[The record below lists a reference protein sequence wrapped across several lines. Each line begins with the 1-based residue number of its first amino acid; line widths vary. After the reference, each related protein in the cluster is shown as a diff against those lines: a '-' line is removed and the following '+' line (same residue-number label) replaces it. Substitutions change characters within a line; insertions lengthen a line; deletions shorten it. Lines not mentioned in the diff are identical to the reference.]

1 MASNDIRAARMS
13 RGDRRVLI
21 ASSLGAVF
29 EAYDFYLAGS
39 LAVIISKQ
47 FFSGV
52 NPGAAFVFTLLSFAA
67 GFAVRPF
74 GSIVFGRIG
83 DRIGRKY
90 TFLFTISV
98 MGISTFLIGLLPGFS
113 QIGIAAPMIFI
124 CLRLLQGLS
133 LGGEYSGAATYVA
146 EHAPAAKRGA
156 WTAWIQTPA
165 TLSLLL
171 SLVIILGVRYI
182 VGDDAFSA
190 WGWRVPFLLSAVLLA
205 ASVWI
210 RLKLH
215 ESPVFSRM
223 KEQNKASRAPL
234 KEAFGQ
240 WRNLRL
246 SLIALFGLVAGQA
259 VVLYTG
265 QFYALF
271 FLTQTLK
278 VDMTTANML
287 IGVALIACTPFFI
300 VFGALSDRV
309 GRKPVIMA
317 GLLIA
322 AFAYFPLFKGLT
334 HYVNPALERALDQ
347 SPIEV
352 VANPADCSFQFNPT
366 GTAHFTSSCD
376 IAKQALAKAGLSYR
390 NVAAADSSTALIR
403 VGADSIPAYAAISP
417 RANEEEG
424 RFTAALTEALS
435 KAGYPRR
442 ADPAQINW
450 GMALLILICLGLLI
464 TATYGPV
471 AAVLAE
477 MFPTR
482 IRYTAVSLPYN
493 IGNGWFG
500 GFLPATAFAIVA
512 ASGDIYA
519 GLWYPVSL
527 IVMTFLVGIVLL
539 PETKGTDL
547 EAEPAFQPHEP
558 DNEKYRS
565 THSPPNPEGADP
577 R

>member
-1 MASNDIRAARMS
+1 MASSDIPAARMS
-13 RGDRRVLI
+13 RDDRRVVI

-47 FFSGV
+47 FFAGV

-74 GSIVFGRIG
+74 GSLVFGRIG
-83 DRIGRKY
+83 DKIGRKR
-90 TFLFTISV
+90 TFLFTISL
-98 MGISTFLIGLLPGFS
+98 MGAATFLIGLLPNFS
-113 QIGIAAPMIFI
+113 QIGIAAPIIFI

-171 SLVIILGVRYI
+171 SLVVIIGVRYL
-182 VGDDAFSA
+182 VGEEAFSA

-215 ESPVFSRM
+215 ESPVFTRM
-223 KEQNKASRAPL
+223 KQQNKASKAPL

-259 VVLYTG
+259 VVLYSG

-278 VDMTTANML
+278 VDIMTANML
-287 IGVALIACTPFFI
+287 IGIALITCTPFFI
-300 VFGALSDRV
+300 VFGALSDRI
-309 GRKPVIMA
+309 GRKPVIMT

-322 AFAYFPLFKGLT
+322 ALAYFPLFKGLT
-334 HYVNPALERALDQ
+334 HYVNPALEHALDT

-352 VANPADCSFQFNPT
+352 IANPADCSFQFNPT
-366 GTAHFTSSCD
+366 GMARFTSSCD
-376 IAKQALAKAGLSYR
+376 IARQALARAGLNYH
-390 NVAAADSSTALIR
+390 NVASTNSPTAIVRIGTESVL
-403 VGADSIPAYAAISP
+403 AYAANSP
-417 RANEEEG
+417 NAKADES
-424 RFTAALTEALS
+424 RFATALTHALI
-435 KAGYPRR
+435 KAGYPRS
-442 ADPAQINW
+442 ADPSQINW
-450 GMALLILICLGLLI
+450 GMTLLILICLGLLI

-500 GFLPATAFAIVA
+500 GFLPPTVFAIVA
-512 ASGDIYA
+512 TTGDIYA
-519 GLWYPVSL
+519 GLWYPVCL
-527 IVMTFLVGIVLL
+527 IVVTFIVGVILL
-539 PETKGTDL
+539 PETRGISL
-547 EAEPAFQPHEP
+547 EVDPAAKAGDPA
-558 DNEKYRS
+558 DGKYRS
-565 THSPPNPEGADP
+565 GSPAPNPEGADFP
-577 R
+577 

>member
-1 MASNDIRAARMS
+1 MS
-13 RGDRRVLI
+13 RDDRRVLI

-39 LAVIISKQ
+39 LALIISKQ
-47 FFSGV
+47 FFAGV

-67 GFAVRPF
+67 GFAVRPL

-83 DRIGRKY
+83 DKIGRKY

-98 MGISTFLIGLLPGFS
+98 MGISTFLIGLLPGYS
-113 QIGIAAPMIFI
+113 QIGIAAPIIFI
-124 CLRLLQGLS
+124 ALRLLQGLS

-146 EHAPAAKRGA
+146 EHAPNARRGA

-171 SLVIILGVRYI
+171 SLVIIIAVRYS
-182 VGDDAFSA
+182 VGEAAFSA

-223 KEQNKASRAPL
+223 KAQNKVSKAPL

-278 VDMTTANML
+278 LDIMTANMM
-287 IGVALIACTPFFI
+287 IGVALIVCTPFFI
-300 VFGALSDRV
+300 VFGALSDKV

-366 GTAHFTSSCD
+366 GAARFTTSCD
-376 IAKQALAKAGLSYR
+376 VAKQGLAKAGLSYR
-390 NVAAADSSTALIR
+390 NVEAADASVAVVHI
-403 VGADSIPAYAAISP
+403 GATSVPSYLAKGP
-417 RANEEEG
+417 Q
-424 RFTAALTEALS
+424 AALEERRFSGALSDALS
-435 KAGYPRR
+435 KAGYPHQ
-442 ADPAQINW
+442 ADPAKINW
-450 GMALLILICLGLLI
+450 AMALLILIGLGLLI

-519 GLWYPVSL
+519 GLWYPVGL
-527 IVMTFLVGIVLL
+527 IAMTFVVGVIFL
-539 PETKGTDL
+539 PETKGRDL
-547 EAEPAFQPHEP
+547 EAEPVTAVPETLH
-558 DNEKYRS
+558 EKYSPARS
-565 THSPPNPEGADP
+565 TVDVKRTDLS
-577 R
+577 

>member
-1 MASNDIRAARMS
+1 MTSNVIRDTRIS
-13 RGDRRVLI
+13 RDDRLVLV

-39 LAVIISKQ
+39 LAVIISRH

-83 DRIGRKY
+83 DKVGRKY

-98 MGISTFLIGLLPGFS
+98 MGISTFLIGLLPGFD
-113 QIGIAAPMIFI
+113 QIGIAAPILFI
-124 CLRLLQGLS
+124 GLRLLQGLS

-146 EHAPAAKRGA
+146 EHAPNAKRGA

-171 SLVIILGVRYI
+171 SLVVIIAVRYS
-182 VGDDAFSA
+182 VGEAAFAA
-190 WGWRVPFLLSAVLLA
+190 WGWRVPFLLSALLLA

-215 ESPVFSRM
+215 ESPVYSRM
-223 KEQNKASRAPL
+223 KAKGGASKAPL

-278 VDMTTANML
+278 LDIMTANIL
-287 IGVALIACTPFFI
+287 IGVALIVCTPLFI

-309 GRKPVIMA
+309 GRKPVIMI

-334 HYVNPALERALDQ
+334 HYVNPALERALRR
-347 SPIEV
+347 SPIEL
-352 VANPADCSFQFNPT
+352 VANPAECSFQFNPT
-366 GTAHFTSSCD
+366 GTARFTSSCD
-376 IAKQALAKAGLSYR
+376 IAKQALARAGLSYR
-390 NVAAADSSTALIR
+390 NVKSDGLSPALIHIGDII
-403 VGADSIPAYAAISP
+403 VPAYAATSP
-417 RANEEEG
+417 QAKTEQA
-424 RFTAALTEALS
+424 RFTAALTGALAE
-435 KAGYPRR
+435 AGYPTR

-450 GMALLILICLGLLI
+450 GMAILILITLGLLI

-519 GLWYPVSL
+519 GLWYPVG
-527 IVMTFLVGIVLL
+527 IIAITFVVGVIWL
-539 PETKGTDL
+539 PETRGTDL
-547 EAEPAFQPHEP
+547 EIERALPPAEAGSESCNAAQFSAGE
-558 DNEKYRS
+558 
-565 THSPPNPEGADP
+565 
-577 R
+577 